1 MTRIAVIG
9 AGVTGVTTVSSLMD
23 RGFDVT
29 LFDRNRYPAMQ
40 TSYANGGQLSAS
52 NAETWNR
59 WAMVFKGLKWLAKK
73 NAPLLVNP
81 RPSWHKY
88 SWMAEFIRAIPHYE
102 ANTTETARMAIAAR
116 EILLEKAERH
126 GVDFNCVQRG
136 ILHFYKTREEFDH
149 AGEVTRM
156 LAAGGLERRA
166 VTPEEIRQLEPTLE
180 GDFVGGYYTES
191 DFTGDIHRYTRGLAD
206 GCQAE
211 GADMRFETEI
221 HQVSRHD
228 RGVDIRWQQGEEQQ
242 TESFDAVVVCAG
254 VDSRRI
260 ARQLG
265 DRVNVYPVKGYSI
278 TVSLDDEESR
288 QAAPWVSLLDD
299 DAKVVTSR
307 LGEDRFRIAGT
318 AEFNGFNLDIRSDRV
333 EPLVRWCESYFPGV
347 RTDRVIPWAGLRPMM
362 PDMMPRVGPGKQSNV
377 FYNTGHGHLG
387 WTLSAITAETVADA
401 VLQQLPVDAGDA
413 RARAGR
419 SSDWTVTKASSAA

>member
-59 WAMVFKGLKWLAKK
+59 WPMVFKGLKWLAKK

-116 EILLEKAERH
+116 EVLLEKAKRH
-126 GVDFNCVQRG
+126 GVDFDCVQRG

-333 EPLVRWCESYFPGV
+333 EPLVRWCESHFPGI

-362 PDMMPRVGPGKQSNV
+362 PDMMPRVGPGRQSNV

-401 VLQQLPVDAGDA
+401 VLHQLPVDAGDA

-419 SSDWTVTKASSAA
+419 SSDWTATKASNAA

>member
-59 WAMVFKGLKWLAKK
+59 WPMVFKGLKWLAKK

-116 EILLEKAERH
+116 EVLLEKAKRH
-126 GVDFNCVQRG
+126 GVDFDCVQRG

-333 EPLVRWCESYFPGV
+333 EPLVRWCESHFPGV

-362 PDMMPRVGPGKQSNV
+362 PDMMPRVGPGKQFNV

-419 SSDWTVTKASSAA
+419 SSDWTVTKVSSAA